1 VLHGR
6 AVTIFVDTPSSAVS
20 ATLVREPAWP
30 CSAKPLSPPGAV
42 GGVGCPVSGGE
53 GVPVVR
59 AGPELT
65 QDALQMP
72 VVLPVLKTDG
82 KLEEFAAVA
91 IKEVPAWDPL
101 ASVTSPGPASNQDNR
116 S

>member
-1 VLHGR
+1 
-6 AVTIFVDTPSSAVS
+6 
-20 ATLVREPAWP
+20 
-30 CSAKPLSPPGAV
+30 
-42 GGVGCPVSGGE
+42 
-53 GVPVVR
+53 
-59 AGPELT
+59 LT

-72 VVLPVLKTDG
+72 VVLPALKTDG

-101 ASVTSPGPASNQDNR
+101 ASVTSPGPASNQDDR